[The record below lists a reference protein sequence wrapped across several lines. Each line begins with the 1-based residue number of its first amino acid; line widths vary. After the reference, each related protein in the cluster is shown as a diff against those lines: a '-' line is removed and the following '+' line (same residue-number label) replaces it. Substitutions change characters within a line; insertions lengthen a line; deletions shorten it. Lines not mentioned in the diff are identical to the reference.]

1 MRTKGIKKAV
11 LASLAAGM
19 VFLLSITAS
28 ATVNRPAAA
37 ADSAEEQ
44 AKAKAVAYLKESIA
58 DQCPMA
64 TFETD
69 EPIIEKASYTYENAL
84 VALALLSEGEY
95 ESAALVL
102 DALTSGMKND
112 QEVKD
117 RFRNAYMAGKATD
130 LPGYWDNEKSQW
142 IQDAYQVG
150 ATTKSNCAAALA
162 LLSYYQEKGNE
173 DYLNTATKAIDW
185 VISYCSDDNPGF
197 ISGYTGWINADK
209 ATKLTYKTTVDNLWM
224 YVVCSRLDSITGW
237 SKYAE
242 AAETA
247 RQFVKETM
255 YSSGDSRYFQGT
267 TEDGT
272 TPSRNLILVEP
283 QALAALCLHD
293 DSGLDNLIACLAS
306 DGGYSYDNSCTDG
319 AWLEGTGMAALAFR
333 QMGDEEAAE
342 QLLSA
347 MKKLQL
353 PSGVFPQAGVKE
365 LNTGESDLKV
375 KDWPSVAPCAWYIL
389 AVNGSNPLAA
399 E

>member
-1 MRTKGIKKAV
+1 MRAKGMKKAV
-11 LASLAAGM
+11 LASLVAGM
-19 VFLLSITAS
+19 VLLLSISAA
-28 ATVNRPAAA
+28 ATVNRSAA
-37 ADSAEEQ
+37 EQ
-44 AKAKAVAYLKESIA
+44 AKDMAVAYLKESIA
-58 DQCPMA
+58 DHCPMA
-64 TFETD
+64 TFEAD
-69 EPIIEKASYTYENAL
+69 EPLIEKASYTYENAL

-102 DALTSGMKND
+102 DALTSGMKHD

-117 RFRNAYMAGKATD
+117 RFRNAYMVGKATD
-130 LPGYWDNEKSQW
+130 LPGYWDNEKLQW

-173 DYLNTATKAIDW
+173 DYLNTAIKAIDW

-197 ISGYTGWINADK
+197 ISGYTGWIKADNY
-209 ATKLTYKTTVDNLWM
+209 TDLTYKTTADNLWV
-224 YVVCSRLDSITGW
+224 YVACSRLDSIIGW

-242 AAETA
+242 AAENA
-247 RQFVKETM
+247 RQFVTETM

-267 TEDGT
+267 TEDGF

-283 QALAALCLHD
+283 QALAALCLND

-319 AWLEGTGMAALAFR
+319 AWLEGTGMAALAFQ
-333 QMGDEEAAE
+333 QMGDEEAAA

-347 MKKLQL
+347 MEQYQL
-353 PSGVFPQAGVKE
+353 SSGIFPQAGVSE
-365 LNTGESDLKV
+365 LDTGELDLTFN
-375 KDWPSVAPCAWYIL
+375 DWPSVAPCAWYIL